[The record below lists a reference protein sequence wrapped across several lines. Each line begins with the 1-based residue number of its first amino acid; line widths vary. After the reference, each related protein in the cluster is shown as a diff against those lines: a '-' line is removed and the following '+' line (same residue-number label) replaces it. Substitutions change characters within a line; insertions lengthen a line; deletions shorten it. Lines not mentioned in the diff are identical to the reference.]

1 MGTPTPETRRRALA
15 LKARGLT
22 DKRVAAELG
31 YSVSEVRRLLLRAQA
46 DAAQALPQPTERE
59 LALERGRFLAMCKVA
74 AREWVLPKGSA
85 R

>member
-1 MGTPTPETRRRALA
+1 MGTPTPETRKRAVA

-31 YSVSEVRRLLLRAQA
+31 YSLSEVRRLLLRAQA

-59 LALERGRFLAMCKVA
+59 LALERGRFLAECKVA
-74 AREWVLPKGSA
+74 AGEWVLPKGA
-85 R
+85 TR